1 MNSYETND
9 NEAKCPVAHADEPK
23 VAQAS
28 SGGSPSWWPNQL
40 TTDALIHNSPDSDP
54 YGKDFNYAVE
64 FGTLDLEE
72 VKEEI
77 TKVMKN
83 SKSWWPADYG
93 HYGPLFIR
101 MAWHSAGTYRVGDGR
116 GGAGQGLQRFA
127 PLNSWPDNVNLD
139 KARRLLWPVKQKYGR
154 KLSWADLMILAGN
167 VALEDM
173 GFKTYGFG
181 GGREDVWEPD
191 NTYWGSETEWL
202 ANKRYDTSR
211 RAATLKNPLAA
222 VQMGLIYV
230 NPEGP
235 DGNPDFRLSANDIR
249 ETFARMAMN
258 DEETVA
264 LIAGGHAFGK
274 AHGAGD
280 VSQVGSEPEG
290 ADIYQA
296 GLGWSNSQGKTN
308 AEDTISSGLE
318 GAWTPTPTKW
328 DNRYLELIFKYDWE
342 QVKSPAGAVMFEP
355 IDCQPEDMTPD
366 AHVDGKMNKPVMFT
380 TDLALRYDSKYE
392 KISRRFLEDFDY
404 FSEQFALAWFK
415 LTHRDMG
422 PKVRYIGS
430 EVPVRP
436 LIWQDPVS
444 PSQSFTYLNEKQRS
458 ELKALI
464 IKTGLSISQLVKTAW
479 ASASTYRNTD
489 KRGGANGARII
500 LLPQREWEVNS
511 PADLAP
517 ALIKL
522 SEVVENLSFPISLAD
537 VIVFAGGVG
546 IEQALESV
554 EISAS
559 KAVPFIGGR
568 GDATQE
574 LTDVKSFEHLR
585 PKSDGFRNWAPG
597 NEKVAERLLIEKAAL
612 LGLTPPEL
620 TVLVGGLRVLGANH
634 SDVPHGVLTETP
646 GVLTNDYFRN
656 LLSNDIAWAP
666 KADLPGVY
674 GSHAYADGE
683 RKWTATRADLVFASN
698 SVLRALAEV
707 YASDDALDK
716 FVTDFI
722 AAWVKVMN
730 ADRFDI

>member
-1 MNSYETND
+1 MSSYETND
-9 NEAKCPVAHADEPK
+9 SEAKCPIPHEALSTAPQKTGAAKSNKD
-23 VAQAS
+23 
-28 SGGSPSWWPNQL
+28 WWPDQL
-40 TTDALIHNSPDSDP
+40 TTEALIHNSPKSDP
-54 YGKDFNYAVE
+54 YGADFNYAAE
-64 FGTLDLEE
+64 FITLDLEE
-72 VKEEI
+72 VKQDI
-77 TKVMKN
+77 ISVMKD
-83 SKSWWPADYG
+83 SKSWWPSDYG

-101 MAWHSAGTYRVGDGR
+101 MAWHSAGTYRVSDGR
-116 GGAGQGLQRFA
+116 GGGGQGLQRFA

-173 GFKTYGFG
+173 GFITYGFG
-181 GGREDVWEPD
+181 GGRADVWEPD
-191 NTYWGSETEWL
+191 NTYWGNETEWL
-202 ANKRYDTSR
+202 ANKRYDSTR
-211 RAATLKNPLAA
+211 DAGTLENPLAA

-235 DGNPDFRLSANDIR
+235 DGNPDFQLSANDIR

-280 VSQVGSEPEG
+280 PSRVGAEPEG
-290 ADIYQA
+290 AEIHQA
-296 GLGWSNSQGKTN
+296 GLGWANTQGKTN

-328 DNRYLELIFKYDWE
+328 DNRYLELVFKYEWE
-342 QVKSPAGAVMFEP
+342 QVKSPAGAIMFEP
-355 IDCQPEDMTPD
+355 IDCQPDDMTPD
-366 AHVDGKMNKPVMFT
+366 AHVEGKMNKPVMFT
-380 TDLALRYDSKYE
+380 TDLALRYDSEYE
-392 KISRRFLEDFDY
+392 KISRKFLEDFNY
-404 FSEQFALAWFK
+404 FSDAFARAWFK

-422 PKVRYIGS
+422 PKVRYIGP
-430 EVPVRP
+430 EVPESS
-436 LIWQDPVS
+436 LLWQDPIL
-444 PSQSFTYLNEKQRS
+444 PSKSSIYLTEDNRA
-458 ELKALI
+458 ELKTLI
-464 IKTGLSISQLVKTAW
+464 VETGLSVSQLVRTAW
-479 ASASTYRNTD
+479 ASASTFRNTD
-489 KRGGANGARII
+489 KRGGANGGRIA
-500 LLPQREWEVNS
+500 LMPQRHWEVNRTE
-511 PADLAP
+511 DLDEI
-517 ALIKL
+517 LDKL
-522 SEVVENLSFPISLAD
+522 LEVSKKFSKPISLAD

-546 IEQALESV
+546 IEMSLSG
-554 EISAS
+554 SHS
-559 KAVPFIGGR
+559 VPFIGGR

-574 LTDVKSFEHLR
+574 LTDIDSFDYLR
-585 PKSDGFRNWAPG
+585 PTADGFRNWAPG
-597 NEKVAERLLIEKAAL
+597 DEEVAERLLIEKAAL

-620 TVLVGGLRVLGANH
+620 TVLVGGLRVLGVNYGD
-634 SDVPHGVLTETP
+634 STHGVLTETP

-666 KADLPGVY
+666 KADQPGIY

-707 YASDDALDK
+707 YASDDAREK
-716 FVTDFI
+716 FTQDFI
-722 AAWVKVMN
+722 SAWVKVMN